1 MEELSKISQGPDEP
15 YQNFVSCLLKVVS
28 HLMVDGET
36 KVIVVKQLTYG
47 NAYDTCQI
55 AIDPIFKKKKRDI
68 NLHPPLC

>member
-1 MEELSKISQGPDEP
+1 
-15 YQNFVSCLLKVVS
+15 
-28 HLMVDGET
+28 MVDGET

-55 AIDPIFKKKKRDI
+55 AIDPILKKKRDI